1 MVDRDGRK
9 MTDEGRAEDGGGG
22 DAGEDEIVVSVLGA
36 MATPG
41 AEAGELMVT
50 LRTNHGDLELLL
62 NPCPGETQCAI
73 FIGTEGAEGV
83 YSRLARELMVDG
95 LTSLRIRPRVPGEFA
110 DGVIDVLAACSFLKG
125 IGGEGAVVIGHSYAG
140 AVAIKSGV
148 LSPFVSGVAALAPQ
162 RFGTL
167 RVESLGRPLL
177 LIHGS
182 HDQVLLP
189 LASDDIYQRAQEPKQ
204 MVIIEGAGHS
214 FRGEGERL
222 YGLLREFILRCSR
235 DAA

>member
-1 MVDRDGRK
+1 MV
-9 MTDEGRAEDGGGG
+9 DEGRAGG
-22 DAGEDEIVVSVLGA
+22 DEAGGEGAADEVVVSVLDA
-36 MATPG
+36 TATPG
-41 AEAGELMVT
+41 ADASELVVT

-83 YSRLARELMVDG
+83 YSRLARELMAGGV
-95 LTSLRIRPRVPGEFA
+95 TSLRIRPRVPGEFT

-125 IGGEGAVVIGHSYAG
+125 VGGEGAVVVGHSYAG

-162 RFGTL
+162 RFGTQG
-167 RVESLGRPLL
+167 VESLGKPLL

-189 LASDDIYQRAQEPKQ
+189 LASDDIYQRAHEPKQ

-222 YGLLREFILRCSR
+222 YALLHEFILRCSR
-235 DAA
+235 AGRD